1 MNNELKLKA
10 TEVDALKNENKELS
24 RSISE
29 SLNESIK
36 STASVNHLHYQNEL
50 AQDEMAKIKV

>member
-10 TEVDALKNENKELS
+10 TEVDALRYENEELS

-29 SLNESIK
+29 SLNESKK
-36 STASVNHLHYQNEL
+36 STASVNHLNYQNEL
-50 AQDEMAKIKV
+50 AQEEMAKIKV

>member
-10 TEVDALKNENKELS
+10 TEVDALRYENEELS

-36 STASVNHLHYQNEL
+36 STASVNHLNYQNEL
-50 AQDEMAKIKV
+50 AQEEMAKIKV